1 MTPPLVIREE
11 YNFHRRKD
19 CFHMRYHI
27 VLSKRCNLPAAAA
40 EHAMGQRPEHLM
52 WALRNVLDAE
62 IHEPDDESPSW
73 ADKVRSKLMS
83 WSPGQWAMARKLAR
97 TMRDDDV
104 AYCQGDH
111 GVALAAMCARKGKSS
126 KIVVWVDNIDRPR
139 ARLALKYFGYAKHVT
154 QWITN
159 SRHQEQFLVNYLGV
173 PRDRVVW
180 DGDQT
185 DTNFFTPGPASPGK
199 ARPVIAS
206 IGLERRDF
214 NTLAEATRDLD
225 ADVRITAF
233 SRHANL
239 RDSAFPEVLPH
250 NMSAKKYAWTELIQ
264 LYRDAD
270 VVVVSLCESNF
281 CAGITTL
288 LEGLS
293 CKRPVVVTRT
303 TGLAAHLEYKDI
315 ACVVAPGDVMA
326 MRGAIEGLLR
336 DKAKAGSMAE
346 RGYQLIIKNH
356 NHQQKLQ
363 KLVGILRKVAGKSGT
378 LPLSDR
384 SHTVNEL
391 SPSRKRRVELVKES
405 SS

>member
-1 MTPPLVIREE
+1 
-11 YNFHRRKD
+11 
-19 CFHMRYHI
+19 MRYHI
-27 VLSKRCNLPAAAA
+27 VLSKRCNLPEAAA
-40 EHAMGQRPEHLM
+40 EHALGQRPEHLM
-52 WALRNVLDAE
+52 WALKNVLDAE
-62 IHEPDDESPSW
+62 VHEPDDKSPSW
-73 ADKVRSKLMS
+73 ADKARSKLMS

-97 TMRDDDV
+97 TIKDDDV
-104 AYCQGDH
+104 AFCQGDH
-111 GVALAAMCARKGKSS
+111 GVALAAMCARMGKLS

-139 ARLALKYFGYAKHVT
+139 ARLALKYFGYAKHVA

-159 SRHQEQFLVNYLGV
+159 SRHQERFLVNYLGV

-185 DTNFFTPGPASPGK
+185 DTNFFTPGPASMFK
-199 ARPVIAS
+199 ARPVIAC

-214 NTLAEATRDLD
+214 KTLANATRDLD
-225 ADVRITAF
+225 VDVKITAF

-239 RDSAFPEVLPH
+239 SDSEFPDVLPP
-250 NMSAKKYAWTELIQ
+250 NMSAKKYAWTELVQ

-303 TGLAAHLEYKDI
+303 TGLAAHLEYPGI
-315 ACVVAPGDVMA
+315 ARVVAPGDVMA
-326 MRGAIEGLLR
+326 MRGAIEDLLR
-336 DKAKAGSMAE
+336 DERKAKSMAE

-356 NHQQKLQ
+356 NHRQKVK
-363 KLVGILRKVAGKSGT
+363 KLVGMLRKMAGKSDALL
-378 LPLSDR
+378 LPDR
-384 SHTVNEL
+384 SGGVNEL
-391 SPSRKRRVELVKES
+391 PPSRKRRVELVKES